1 MPISWSSSR
10 PGVRCRHW
18 SNSSVSLMPWR
29 TFLAGRSIWS
39 SRPRSKIHL
48 SAPESIAPERS
59 SMERD
64 PRAYLW
70 DVQQAADAI
79 EQFVAGL
86 DAAGYAQSALVRAAV
101 ERQFEIIGE
110 ALNRLSKISPDL
122 ARRVPELREIV
133 GFRNV
138 LIHGYATIDNAR
150 VWQIAETSL
159 PGLRKAVSALLAEL

>member
-1 MPISWSSSR
+1 
-10 PGVRCRHW
+10 
-18 SNSSVSLMPWR
+18 
-29 TFLAGRSIWS
+29 
-39 SRPRSKIHL
+39 
-48 SAPESIAPERS
+48 
-59 SMERD
+59 MERD

-70 DVQQAADAI
+70 DVQQAANAI

-138 LIHGYATIDNAR
+138 LIHGYATIDHAR

-159 PGLRKAVSALLAEL
+159 PGLRKAVSALLSELGPLDP

>member
-1 MPISWSSSR
+1 
-10 PGVRCRHW
+10 
-18 SNSSVSLMPWR
+18 
-29 TFLAGRSIWS
+29 
-39 SRPRSKIHL
+39 
-48 SAPESIAPERS
+48 
-59 SMERD
+59 MERD

-86 DAAGYAQSALVRAAV
+86 DAAGYAQNALVRAAV

-122 ARRVPELREIV
+122 ARRVPELSEIV

-159 PGLRKAVSALLAEL
+159 PGLRQAVSALLTELGPPDP